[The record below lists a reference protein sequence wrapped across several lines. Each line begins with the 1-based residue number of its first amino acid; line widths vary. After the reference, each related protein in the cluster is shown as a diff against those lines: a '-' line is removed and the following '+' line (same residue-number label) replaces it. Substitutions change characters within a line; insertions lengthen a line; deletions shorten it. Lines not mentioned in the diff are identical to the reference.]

1 MPTQI
6 FVNLPVKDLKRS
18 IEFFTRL
25 GYTFNPDFTDE
36 KATCMIISDT
46 IYAMLLVEPFFKT
59 FTQKAIC
66 DTSKDIES
74 IIALS
79 CESRAA
85 VDELAQKAEDA
96 GATIPKPANDM
107 GFMYTR
113 SFEDPDGHLW
123 EVFYMDPAAIPHG

>member
-25 GYTFNPDFTDE
+25 GYTFNPNFTDE

-59 FTQKAIC
+59 FTQKAVC